1 MIFALFL
8 LAPTV
13 PSAPSPKNIACSSPS
28 GRGAL
33 NSGSQARLER
43 LTSSLTP
50 TTKWRRGFS
59 AARSSKTALA
69 IPGVNSLEESP

>member
-1 MIFALFL
+1 MILALFL

-13 PSAPSPKNIACSSPS
+13 PSAPSPKKTACSSPS
-28 GRGAL
+28 GRGGAKD
-33 NSGSQARLER
+33 GSQARLER

-50 TTKWRRGFS
+50 TTKWRRG
-59 AARSSKTALA
+59 RTEPSSSNTALA